1 MTSRFSRSGI
11 PLRPFYTAADGA
23 GEEPPPAPGE
33 YPFTR
38 GRLASAK
45 GGAGWIQRGLS
56 GEGDAAASNA
66 QLRYLIANGQTG
78 IDVIGDSPTQAMMDP
93 DHPLAVPAV
102 GTQGVS
108 LCCKEDYVELLR
120 GIALDSIS
128 ISSSVPPVFSLAGL
142 YLAARAGGAPL
153 ETLRGSVL
161 QAPLYMED
169 CGYPVHMPCE
179 LRARLSADVMAF
191 CAEHL
196 PRFHAFVEDTYF
208 FSEAGLNAVEE
219 MALGFV
225 EIRFLVREMLRRGI
239 AIDRFAPRIA
249 ILVNCSMDFFEEI
262 AKLRAVRRLYAR
274 MVREEFGARDPRS
287 WSVNI
292 TSHTSGLALT
302 AQQPVNNV
310 VRGAVQA
317 LALALGG
324 AQAIEVSAFD
334 EAYRI
339 PSRAAHRV
347 GLRTQQILELEAGV
361 ANVADP
367 LGGSY
372 YVEALTAELERRIR
386 ALVAEIEAAGDP
398 VHLADSGWF
407 RSFFQRAAERHSR
420 ELQAGTRNVVGGN
433 IHRDPP
439 EEDTLLADIAGRRTP
454 PDAGRAERV
463 RRLRQARPAEAVRRA
478 LRDTLA
484 AARRRDVN
492 VMPTVIAAFDAGAT
506 MGEIAGVF
514 RVAYG
519 FPYDPHRMI
528 ANPME
533 EAAS

>member
-1 MTSRFSRSGI
+1 
-11 PLRPFYTAADGA
+11 
-23 GEEPPPAPGE
+23 
-33 YPFTR
+33 
-38 GRLASAK
+38 
-45 GGAGWIQRGLS
+45 
-56 GEGDAAASNA
+56 
-66 QLRYLIANGQTG
+66 
-78 IDVIGDSPTQAMMDP
+78 
-93 DHPLAVPAV
+93 
-102 GTQGVS
+102 
-108 LCCKEDYVELLR
+108 
-120 GIALDSIS
+120 
-128 ISSSVPPVFSLAGL
+128 
-142 YLAARAGGAPL
+142 
-153 ETLRGSVL
+153 
-161 QAPLYMED
+161 
-169 CGYPVHMPCE
+169 
-179 LRARLSADVMAF
+179 
-191 CAEHL
+191 
-196 PRFHAFVEDTYF
+196 
-208 FSEAGLNAVEE
+208 
-219 MALGFV
+219 
-225 EIRFLVREMLRRGI
+225 
-239 AIDRFAPRIA
+239 
-249 ILVNCSMDFFEEI
+249 MDFFEEI

-274 MVREEFGARDPRS
+274 MVKEEFGARDPRS

-463 RRLRQARPAEAVRRA
+463 RRLRHARPAEAVRRA